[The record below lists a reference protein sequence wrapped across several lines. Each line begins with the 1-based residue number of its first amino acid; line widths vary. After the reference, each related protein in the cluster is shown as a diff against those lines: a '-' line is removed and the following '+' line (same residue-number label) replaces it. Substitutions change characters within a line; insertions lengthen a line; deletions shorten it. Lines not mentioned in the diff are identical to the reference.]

1 MKKLFTTLL
10 MMTLAIGVFAQKPSK
25 NENASLYD
33 RLGGEQGISKIVDDL
48 VDLHMVN
55 PGLSKRF
62 LPYKGTKGLEIVK
75 QHNKDFFSMGTGGP
89 AKYKGRDM
97 VTAHTGLNIT
107 YKEFVL
113 TVDDLLL
120 ALDKNNIDEETKKDV
135 MAIFWSLKDSVIE
148 K

>member
-1 MKKLFTTLL
+1 MKKLITTLL
-10 MMTLAIGVFAQKPSK
+10 MMALVIGAYAQKPSK

-33 RLGGEQGISKIVDDL
+33 RLGGEDGISKIVDDL

-62 LPYKGTKGLEIVK
+62 LPYKGTKGLEAVK
-75 QHNKDFFSMGTGGP
+75 QHNKDFFSNGTGGP
-89 AKYKGRDM
+89 TKYTGRDM
-97 VTAHTGLNIT
+97 VTAHTGLNIS

-113 TVDDLLL
+113 TVDDLML
-120 ALDKNNIDEETKKDV
+120 ALDKSNIDEETKKDV
-135 MAIFWSLKDSVIE
+135 MAIFWSLKDTVIE